1 MNKSVGNSAHQSY
14 SSETYHLRRENQN
27 NSRGKQMLY
36 LERNNNAVGGSQAI
50 NSDGIVKDMGPNKL
64 DGKMV
69 GYDN

>member
-1 MNKSVGNSAHQSY
+1 
-14 SSETYHLRRENQN
+14 
-27 NSRGKQMLY
+27 MLY